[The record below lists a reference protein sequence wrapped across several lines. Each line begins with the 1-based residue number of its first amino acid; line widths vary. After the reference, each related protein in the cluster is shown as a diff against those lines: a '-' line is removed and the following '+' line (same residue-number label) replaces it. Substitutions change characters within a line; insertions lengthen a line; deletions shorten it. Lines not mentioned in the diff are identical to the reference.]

1 MKERWPTTQQFLL
14 DHLRRIV
21 EGVDCMSWGN
31 PSNEQWF
38 FGFGDDCLVSYKES
52 EELGAKDV
60 PQARIHEANIEM
72 FLSLQGV
79 EARDR
84 PSGPINKKGLQHC
97 YELLGEFFSNPPNS
111 QEFLKRVLP
120 ENAST
125 EQLQQAY
132 AFEMLLKLKQVADRS
147 KEKAVQTMLSLEN
160 VPEAVDD
167 YMAEAAA
174 CFRYGFDKACLSV
187 CRTALEE
194 SLKRRMIADE
204 HSIKTDRG
212 HYKSLKTLIKEAHE
226 NNYLDDPES
235 ANQIRCWGNKAVHGP
250 KNGKISKKEFGSRA
264 KKSLLYTKRIL
275 NHLWS

>member
-1 MKERWPTTQQFLL
+1 MEERWPTTQQFLL

-21 EGVDCMSWGN
+21 EGVDRMSWGN
-31 PSNEQWF
+31 PSDEQWF

-52 EELGAKDV
+52 EERGAKDV
-60 PQARIHEANIEM
+60 AQARIHEADIEM

-79 EARDR
+79 GARDR

-204 HSIKTDRG
+204 HSVKN
-212 HYKSLKTLIKEAHE
+212 KALKTLIKEAHE
-226 NNYLDDPES
+226 NNYLDDKLVR
-235 ANQIRCWGNKAVHGP
+235 AAHQIRCWGNNAVHGKIP
-250 KNGKISKKEFGSRA
+250 KGKFEAQA
-264 KKSLLYTKRIL
+264 KDALLETKRIL
-275 NHLWS
+275 SCLWS